1 MLMGKVWRKKDTAM
15 FAWHELKT
23 FEYIEVEIMSKGRET
38 MKKFY

>member
-15 FAWHELKT
+15 FAWQLKT
-23 FEYIEVEIMSKGRET
+23 FEYIDVEIMGKGRET